1 MNSLIKLGATG
12 LVALSFL
19 TGCGVNNSTQVNTP
33 STISGAKTIYI
44 SNSVKFAK
52 SSRIAMNIK
61 KECNLNHQMIDYLK
75 VYGAKNDI
83 NFEVTSN
90 LKSKK
95 NVLKI
100 TIDEAISQGGA
111 FRGHNKFVAISGNLI
126 EKGKS
131 YSFKAA
137 RRSGGG
143 FFGAYKSSCAV
154 LGGAVKRLARDTAEW
169 ATFPDDGARLGDQ
182 HLLRY

>member
-1 MNSLIKLGATG
+1 MNNIVKLSATF
-12 LVALSFL
+12 LVAITFL
-19 TGCGVNNSTQVNTP
+19 TGCGSNNNSQVNTP
-33 STISGAKTIYI
+33 NTISGAKTIYI
-44 SNSVKFAK
+44 SNSARFAK
-52 SSRIAMNIK
+52 NSRIAMNIK

-83 NFEVTSN
+83 NFVSTSK

-95 NVLKI
+95 NTLVI
-100 TIDEAISQGGA
+100 TIDDAVSSGNA
-111 FRGHNKFVAISGNLI
+111 FTGHRKFVTISGKLKND
-126 EKGKS
+126 GKT

-137 RRSGGG
+137 RQSGGG
-143 FFGAYKSSCAV
+143 FMGAYKSSCAV

-169 ATFPDDGARLGDQ
+169 ATFPDNGARLGDQ